1 MNGLIGHTQLVVQT
15 KIPVK
20 KKKIKFSTVVTP
32 DPFLTLHQAH
42 SAVLFPIGTS
52 TAEMTVFEFLASV
65 FLTVKLCAALSSS
78 SSLNAQPGSQ

>member
-20 KKKIKFSTVVTP
+20 KKKMNSVQLSLLTLSSLFIQAHNVLFST
-32 DPFLTLHQAH
+32 
-42 SAVLFPIGTS
+42 GTS
-52 TAEMTVFEFLASV
+52 TAETTVFEFLASV
-65 FLTVKLCAALSSS
+65 SLTVKLSAVLSSF